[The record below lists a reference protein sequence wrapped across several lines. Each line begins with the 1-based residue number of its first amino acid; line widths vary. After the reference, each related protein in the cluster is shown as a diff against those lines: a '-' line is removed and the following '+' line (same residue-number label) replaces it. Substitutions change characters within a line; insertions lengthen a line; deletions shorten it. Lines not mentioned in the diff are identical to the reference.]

1 MNYFKFEQV
10 DVNNIKPKGW
20 LREFL
25 ERQMGGLTGHLDEI
39 AYPFNTVVWAK
50 NEQMTKEGYC
60 VAADDQFNNMNWW
73 GYEQVAYWV
82 DGHEKAAALL
92 GLSSDKNKVRDQ
104 LLGALKNADAD
115 GYIGPSFLKDGNDRI
130 RWPHVV
136 FFRALITLY
145 EQTHDESIVQQLEKH
160 YLNDT
165 FVYDSFR
172 DIANVEIMLWVYS
185 KTKNPVLLEKAE
197 TDYKSYC
204 QKAQESNE
212 HNDRVD
218 FTKEKPYNHGVTYNE
233 IAKQAAILYAYTK
246 KEEYLHTSIEAYRK
260 IDDYFMLPGGCHC
273 SNEFMISNEYF
284 QCIEMCDVTDYTWSL
299 GYMLMAT
306 ADGRYA
312 DKIEKCIFN
321 AGIGAVLEDFSAMQ
335 YLSCANQVLATDN
348 SCHNFF
354 HVGGD
359 WMQYLAECEVQCC
372 LGNCNRFM
380 PNYAHRMWM
389 QKEDRVFLCLFG
401 ESDFQTTIQGKK
413 VKFEEKTNYP
423 FDDTLTITY
432 RAEEDAET
440 FFAIRIP
447 AWTTKYSLT
456 INGKEVDCKIE
467 KGFAYIKNPL
477 KDKDVIRLKM
487 KSDIQCVSY
496 KNSSV
501 TFEKGPLVY
510 ALGGKGQREKC
521 WKEKEQF
528 PSCSMR
534 ADFKWNYAIEKDC
547 TPVFSAKAVQGYVW
561 DADTCPYEIKVQ
573 GREIKGWETL
583 KLQDK
588 KIKNVWN
595 LYDRKYTY
603 VTGTFEFT
611 PKLPTKKFVAE
622 NASDIAD
629 ELTLIPYA
637 CAKMRMTVLPKL

>member
-10 DVNNIKPKGW
+10 DVNTIKPKGW

-25 ERQMGGLTGHLDEI
+25 ERQMRGLTGHLDEI
-39 AYPFNTVVWAK
+39 TYPFNSVSWGKT
-50 NEQMTKEGYC
+50 EQMTKDGYC
-60 VAADDQFNNMNWW
+60 DNADDQFNNINWW
-73 GYEQVAYWV
+73 GYEQVAYWI

-92 GLSSDKNKVRDQ
+92 GVEADKNKVRSQ
-104 LLGALKNADAD
+104 LMGALENVDAD
-115 GYIGPSFLKDGNDRI
+115 GYIGPVFLKEGSNRI

-136 FFRALITLY
+136 FFRALIVLY
-145 EQTHDESIVQQLEKH
+145 EQTHDESIVEKLEKH

-165 FVYDSFR
+165 FAYDEFR
-172 DIANVEIMLWVYS
+172 DVTNIEIMLWVYS
-185 KTKNPVLLEKAE
+185 KTHNPILLQKAE
-197 TDYKSYC
+197 ADYKSYC
-204 QKAQESNE
+204 QKAQECNV

-218 FTKEKPYNHGVTYNE
+218 FTQEKPYNHGVTYNE
-233 IAKQAAILYAYTK
+233 ISKQGAILYAYTK
-246 KEEYLHTSIEAYRK
+246 KEEYLRQAIESYKK
-260 IDDYFMLPGGCHC
+260 IDKYFMLPGGCHC

-284 QCIEMCDVTDYTWSL
+284 QCSEMCDVTDYTWSL

-306 ADGRYA
+306 ADGQYA

-354 HVGGD
+354 HIGGD

-372 LGNCNRFM
+372 LGNSNRFM

-456 INGKEVDCKIE
+456 INGEEVDCKIE

-477 KDKDVIRLKM
+477 KDKDVIALKL

-496 KNSSV
+496 KNSSII
-501 TFEKGPLVY
+501 FEKGPLVY

-573 GREIKGWETL
+573 GREIKDWETL

-622 NASDIAD
+622 NALEISN

-637 CAKMRMTVLPKL
+637 CAKMRMTVLPKI